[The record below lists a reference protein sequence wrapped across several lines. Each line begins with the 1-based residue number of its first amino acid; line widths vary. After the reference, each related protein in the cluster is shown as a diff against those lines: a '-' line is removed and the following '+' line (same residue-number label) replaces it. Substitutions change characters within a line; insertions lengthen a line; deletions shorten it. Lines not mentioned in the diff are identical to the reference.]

1 MDRDGPPE
9 ARAAGAYLSP
19 VQTRDHADGS
29 AAQLLEV
36 AVALARGA
44 GEVVR
49 SRVEGRTVSAKST
62 PTDLVTDVDRATE
75 AWLLDRLAQWRPG
88 DAVLGE
94 EGGATE
100 GSTGVRW
107 LLDPIDGTV
116 NFVLGLPDYGV
127 SVAAEVDGE
136 VVAGA
141 VFQPA
146 TGTLYRASRGGGA
159 FRRETGGDDV
169 ALHGPR
175 GVPLDRAVI
184 GTGFGYDAA
193 RRRAQAAVVARL
205 IDRIADIR
213 RIGAAS
219 LDLCAVAAGRLD
231 AYYEVG
237 LNPWDW
243 GAGLLVAQ
251 EAGAVASGLRGR
263 APGTAMT
270 AVAGPSCAAQLF
282 TLLEELDADEVG

>member
-1 MDRDGPPE
+1 LRD
-9 ARAAGAYLSP
+9 
-19 VQTRDHADGS
+19 
-29 AAQLLEV
+29 V
-36 AVALARGA
+36 AVELARGA
-44 GEVVR
+44 GAVVR
-49 SRVEGRTVSAKST
+49 QRVADARAAGSTATVSAKST

-75 AWLLDRLAQWRPG
+75 AWLLARLAERRPD

-100 GSTGVRW
+100 GNSGVRW

-116 NFVLGLPDYGV
+116 NFVLGLPEYAV

-141 VFQPA
+141 VFAPA
-146 TGTLYRASRGGGA
+146 TGVLHEAVRGGGA
-159 FRRETGGDDV
+159 RRHEPGSGPEI
-169 ALHGPR
+169 LHGPR
-175 GVPLDRAVI
+175 GVPLDRAVV
-184 GTGFGYDAA
+184 GTGFGYDPA
-193 RRRAQAAVVARL
+193 RRSAQAAVLAKL

-231 AYYEVG
+231 GYFEVG

-243 GAGLLVAQ
+243 GAGLLVAR
-251 EAGAVASGLRGR
+251 EAGALASGLRGR
-263 APGTAMT
+263 EPGEQMT
-270 AVAGPSCAAQLF
+270 AVAGPSCAVELF
-282 TLLEELDADEVG
+282 ALLEDLDADAVG